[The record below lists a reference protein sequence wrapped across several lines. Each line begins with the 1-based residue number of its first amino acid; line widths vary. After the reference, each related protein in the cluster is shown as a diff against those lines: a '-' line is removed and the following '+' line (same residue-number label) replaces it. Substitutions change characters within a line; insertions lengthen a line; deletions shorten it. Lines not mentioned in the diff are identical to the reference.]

1 MTEIRRNI
9 VDAPENESIMD
20 IKQLNTQSD
29 MDTISELRSHW
40 DELQQMDLSLTE
52 GIKFIDSSKDNLD
65 SEIKSF
71 DLLDRFL
78 NDPLGF
84 SKIDQY
90 INELNEIIENVEL
103 NAVTSSIALSTIGT
117 FELFKYILQTNPD
130 FNPALLPQYIQEVQE
145 DKAGLMSE
153 LLTAES
159 ETALSSRTLEYAKT
173 VLDKKIEFQEKLKRY
188 NEDVV
193 SRTPHLD
200 RHQNIVHNTGVLQ
213 AFGATPRSASACHQL
228 LESTIRL
235 QAADNTIKLSLECAR
250 IA

>member
-29 MDTISELRSHW
+29 MDNISELQSHW
-40 DELQQMDLSLTE
+40 DELQQMDLNLTE
-52 GIKFIDSSKDNLD
+52 GINLIDSSRDNLD

-71 DLLDRFL
+71 DILDRFL

-84 SKIDQY
+84 SKIDHY
-90 INELNEIIENVEL
+90 IHELNDTIENVEL

-117 FELFKYILQTNPD
+117 FELFKYISQTNPD
-130 FNPALLPQYIQEVQE
+130 FNPALLPQYIQEMQE
-145 DKAGLMSE
+145 EKAGLMSE

-159 ETALSSRTLEYAKT
+159 ESVLSSRTLEYAKT
-173 VLDKKIEFQEKLKRY
+173 VLDKKIAFQEKLKRY

-193 SRTPHLD
+193 NRTPYLD
-200 RHQNIVHNTGVLQ
+200 RHQSIVHSTGVLQ
-213 AFGATPRSASACHQL
+213 VLGTTPSSVSACHQL